1 MKDTKVNEQV
11 IQSLLAA
18 YTIAAAKHGQ
28 ATWDSDPDAG
38 NEQAAVIEGVY
49 HELRARGRDAQLQLL
64 DLLSNSNA
72 SVRLWAGSHAL
83 EFAPEQGKPVLEEL
97 LDHDGFI
104 GITAE
109 ITLEVWRQ
117 GTLRFP

>member
-64 DLLSNSNA
+64 DLRVTPTPVFDSGLAVMRLSSPPNKESP
-72 SVRLWAGSHAL
+72 SLKSCWIMMVLLGLLPRLL
-83 EFAPEQGKPVLEEL
+83 
-97 LDHDGFI
+97 
-104 GITAE
+104 
-109 ITLEVWRQ
+109 
-117 GTLRFP
+117 